1 MMRKK
6 YSHHLFPT
14 NPEYVLPILKDMP
27 QLKEFFNEKYYQA
40 WSKSLNSP
48 KKVYPFDDYE
58 FKIKPYE
65 HQKVAMSFAR
75 QLPRCALFMETGTG
89 KTMTS
94 LNVAEM
100 RIKAGIVKKVLV
112 IAPASVL
119 KTGWYADLKKFTNMT
134 GVILHPQKNFSCI
147 CPVCFRRFLKRSTH
161 AKHEHKFPFPEEMEW
176 RKHKTFEERLYNIDA
191 DVYITSHQLA
201 RINKK
206 HLINK
211 GFDMVILDE
220 STILKNP
227 TSKQAKELIEI
238 GWASKFGIILTGTP
252 VTGNIEDLWG
262 QMSFVD
268 YCLDFE
274 YKEFIAKNFWV
285 HHKHN
290 WMKKPLSG
298 SVERIMETVKKRA
311 LFIEKDEC
319 LDLPPLVTMVRE
331 VDMTSKIK
339 SAYKIFEKDLVLR
352 LEDKTFLGQT
362 VLTEILRLHQIT
374 NGFLTDPETGEV
386 SIIDKS
392 QKISET
398 LNILEQTN
406 TKTKKK
412 AIIWA
417 SYRQDF
423 KNLKEALKEY
433 NPAIINGET
442 SNIEKE
448 IEKFVNDDSCR
459 VAVCH
464 AKSVKYGHTWNFAT
478 TTIHYSYTY
487 DVEDFWQS
495 LARNYRIGQT
505 EKVSH
510 FVLISSEIEDIIY
523 HALSNKED
531 FAENALNWL
540 RK

>member
-1 MMRKK
+1 MKEADFKKLVRKRLNAEGAFVFTTSDSSRRGVPDLYVCIDGISVWLELKYHKEEDKLKHELTPLQSVFLSDVENAGGIGAVLVGVGDKYHIERITEVARRDSFDYNLIGFDDVLNFIREANANNNRERPVQDTQTEEAAQMMRKK

-40 WSKSLNSP
+40 WHKSLNSP

-134 GVILHPQKNFSCI
+134 GVILHPQKNFSCV
-147 CPVCFRRFLKRSTH
+147 CPVCFRRFLKKSTH

-227 TSKQAKELIEI
+227 QVS
-238 GWASKFGIILTGTP
+238 
-252 VTGNIEDLWG
+252 
-262 QMSFVD
+262 
-268 YCLDFE
+268 
-274 YKEFIAKNFWV
+274 
-285 HHKHN
+285 
-290 WMKKPLSG
+290 
-298 SVERIMETVKKRA
+298 R
-311 LFIEKDEC
+311 
-319 LDLPPLVTMVRE
+319 
-331 VDMTSKIK
+331 
-339 SAYKIFEKDLVLR
+339 LR
-352 LEDKTFLGQT
+352 T
-362 VLTEILRLHQIT
+362 
-374 NGFLTDPETGEV
+374 
-386 SIIDKS
+386 
-392 QKISET
+392 
-398 LNILEQTN
+398 
-406 TKTKKK
+406 
-412 AIIWA
+412 
-417 SYRQDF
+417 
-423 KNLKEALKEY
+423 
-433 NPAIINGET
+433 
-442 SNIEKE
+442 
-448 IEKFVNDDSCR
+448 
-459 VAVCH
+459 
-464 AKSVKYGHTWNFAT
+464 
-478 TTIHYSYTY
+478 
-487 DVEDFWQS
+487 
-495 LARNYRIGQT
+495 
-505 EKVSH
+505 
-510 FVLISSEIEDIIY
+510 
-523 HALSNKED
+523 
-531 FAENALNWL
+531 
-540 RK
+540 